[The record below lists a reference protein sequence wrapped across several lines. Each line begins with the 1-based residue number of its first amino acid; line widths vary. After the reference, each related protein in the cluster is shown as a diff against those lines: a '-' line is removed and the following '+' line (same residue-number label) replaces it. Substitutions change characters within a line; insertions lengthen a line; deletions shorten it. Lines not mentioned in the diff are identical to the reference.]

1 MTLWQMITA
10 NVALITAYVH
20 LVYILMHPYC
30 CLKPVP
36 TVTDMSLCDFTNC
49 QLSIWK
55 FLWCYRY
62 MNMLL
67 TQLANICREC
77 QVYTGS
83 LWLALQGN
91 TNGNAQ
97 LMLFPIA
104 HNLVKIR
111 SNPDSL
117 NLQIFGFNMN
127 CYLSL
132 TITPSKYTS

>member
-1 MTLWQMITA
+1 MA
-10 NVALITAYVH
+10 NGNCKCGFNHCLCASGMYINAPILLFKASAHCDWYE
-20 LVYILMHPYC
+20 LVWLY
-30 CLKPVP
+30 
-36 TVTDMSLCDFTNC
+36 

-55 FLWCYRY
+55 FLWCYGY
-62 MNMLL
+62 INMLL

-97 LMLFPIA
+97 LMLFPTA